1 MNGFEEL
8 DPKILTI
15 TEKKVLEMYTSGESL
30 WINNYLR
37 ERNLYQ
43 LNESQKEKMKQ
54 HAYHLNN
61 LIQKSPPSYKQTKV
75 YRGAEAMDEKWKNLN
90 KNDELLFTQ
99 KGLISTSFDID
110 IAVDFIEKDSD
121 CCLLV
126 LRLPKKT
133 KGLYI
138 SSSSAFSDLDEDELL
153 LPHGS
158 KFIITYRRVNNIR
171 GKQILTYYADLLS
184 Q

>member
-1 MNGFEEL
+1 MNGFKEL
-8 DPKILTI
+8 DPESLSI
-15 TEKKVLEMYTSGESL
+15 TEKQVLEMYTSGESL

-37 ERNLYQ
+37 ERNLDQ
-43 LNESQKEKMKQ
+43 LNEAQKEKMKRY
-54 HAYHLNN
+54 AYHLNN
-61 LIQKSPPSYKQTKV
+61 MIHKSPQSYKQTKV

-99 KGLISTSFDID
+99 KGLISTSFNID
-110 IAVDFIEKDSD
+110 IAVDFIEKDSN

-126 LRLPKKT
+126 LRLPKNT

-138 SSSSAFSDLDEDELL
+138 ASSSAFSDLVEDELL

-158 KFIITYRRVNNIR
+158 KFIITYRCVNSIR
-171 GKQILTYYADLLS
+171 GKRIITYYADLLS

>member
-1 MNGFEEL
+1 MKGFEEL
-8 DPKILTI
+8 DPKLLTK

-37 ERNLYQ
+37 ERNLDQ
-43 LNESQKEKMKQ
+43 LNEFQREKMKQ
-54 HAYHLNN
+54 YANHLNN
-61 LIQKSPPSYKQTKV
+61 LIHKSPPSYKQTKV

-90 KNDELLFTQ
+90 TNDELLFTQ
-99 KGLISTSFDID
+99 KGLISTSFNLEA
-110 IAVDFIEKDSD
+110 AVDFIERDSD

-126 LRLPKKT
+126 LRLPKNT

-138 SSSSAFSDLDEDELL
+138 GSSSIFNDLSEDELL

-158 KFIITYRRVNNIR
+158 KFIVAYRRVNHIG
-171 GKQILTYYADLLS
+171 GKQIITYYADLLS